1 MNEAF
6 AAQILPCIKDLGL
19 MDKIDE
25 KINLNGKRSPSVTRW
40 VVPGH
45 VSAPR

>member
-1 MNEAF
+1 
-6 AAQILPCIKDLGL
+6 
-19 MDKIDE
+19 MDQIDE
-25 KINLNGKRSPSVTRW
+25 KINLNGGAIASVTRW

>member
-19 MDKIDE
+19 MEQIDE
-25 KINLNGKRSPSVTRW
+25 KINLNGGAIIRVIRSA
-40 VVPGH
+40 VPARALVPH
-45 VSAPR
+45 